1 MSFLIFANLI
11 GKSVT
16 FFLKKLY
23 IYLTVREVM
32 HLFMLITIFSGN
44 HGASFVVVCCDVP
57 FGPDLSI
64 WMFPSLAFSKSSS
77 APFCRCLLWFL
88 EVELYLCV
96 LVSPRWPPCQCMP
109 AWAVMRLP
117 SETPS

>member
-1 MSFLIFANLI
+1 
-11 GKSVT
+11 
-16 FFLKKLY
+16 
-23 IYLTVREVM
+23 M

-44 HGASFVVVCCDVP
+44 HGASFAVVCCDVP
-57 FGPDLSI
+57 CGPDLSI
-64 WMFPSLAFSKSSS
+64 WRFPSGIFQEFFSTFLQM
-77 APFCRCLLWFL
+77 PFVVFL